1 VKLTKQTTTPTA
13 TQINGQTTTPATPS
27 AASASARA
35 TAGLPHAAFGAVLE
49 AAVPEERIDDLP
61 VDELREL
68 VRERR
73 LLLLRGFT
81 GLADAAEL
89 TAYCARWGEISMWP
103 FGAVLELVEHENP
116 GDHIFDHRHVP
127 LHWDGMYRPEVPEFQ
142 IFHCVSAPGRDQGGG
157 TVFSDTSSV
166 LREAAPGE
174 RELWERVS
182 GTYRRKME
190 YYDSVAVS
198 PVVTSHPVTG
208 EPVIRYNEPVAPD
221 DEFINHPDLE
231 FSGLPGELMD
241 DFHRGLSEAL
251 RAPGHLYTHRWQTGD
266 LVVADNYTLLHGRE
280 AFTSRAPR
288 HLRRVHVLG
297 DPPLRN
303 PALRSGG

>member
-1 VKLTKQTTTPTA
+1 MTARTTPTTPLTTA
-13 TQINGQTTTPATPS
+13 RTTPGS
-27 AASASARA
+27 
-35 TAGLPHAAFGAVLE
+35 TAGTSGRTPALLPRTAFGALLE
-49 AAVPEERIDDLP
+49 AASPEERPTDLP
-61 VDELREL
+61 VGELREL
-68 VRERR
+68 VREHG

-81 GLADAAEL
+81 GFADAEEL
-89 TAYCARWGEISMWP
+89 TAYCAQWGEISMWP

-142 IFHCVSAPGRDQGGG
+142 IFHCVSAPGRNQGGG
-157 TVFSDTSSV
+157 TVFSHTSAV
-166 LREAAPGE
+166 LREAVPAE
-174 RELWERVS
+174 RELWEQVT
-182 GTYRRKME
+182 GTYRRRME
-190 YYDSVAVS
+190 FYDSVAVS
-198 PVVTSHPVTG
+198 PVVSAHPVTG
-208 EPVIRYNEPVAPD
+208 EPVIRYNEPVAAD
-221 DEFINHPDLE
+221 DEFINHPDLT
-231 FSGLPGELMD
+231 FSGLPEDGLAE
-241 DFHRGLSEAL
+241 FHDGLSRAL
-251 RAPGHLYTHRWQTGD
+251 RAPRHSYTHRWQTGD